1 MTLWAHQ
8 LNVFLRHRPLYWAQ
22 PRHHPQ
28 FCQRL
33 LYWMRSMYRVN
44 PQNLMCRKPV
54 IDKKNQSRPN
64 FMFFFT
70 RFFVSLT
77 IKLIFRCL
85 YAMKRVWTASLVEFT
100 FEFHPV
106 TTSVVFQLRLNFG
119 LSQSLC
125 GSSKGIR
132 KLSPRGVRNWKF
144 IKCTLGVTVGLITF
158 KCTAAL
164 PVIVNQLSG

>member
-1 MTLWAHQ
+1 MYSFDIDHFTELNHGTTHNFANAFCIECAPCIEWIHKIWCVENLWLIKKINWDQTLIHCPI
-8 LNVFLRHRPLYWAQ
+8 PLW
-22 PRHHPQ
+22 Q
-28 FCQRL
+28 FH
-33 LYWMRSMYRVN
+33 S
-44 PQNLMCRKPV
+44 
-54 IDKKNQSRPN
+54 
-64 FMFFFT
+64 FFFN
-70 RFFVSLT
+70 SLT

-85 YAMKRVWTASLVEFT
+85 YALKRVWTASLVEFT